1 MTLYLTLYD
10 IISHAIDE
18 LMDEEI
24 DGAQSG
30 DNIHI
35 FARLANQEVQKV
47 DDYLKYAKQIS
58 EMSNMS

>member
-1 MTLYLTLYD
+1 MTLYLTLHD

-35 FARLANQEVQKV
+35 FACLANQEV
-47 DDYLKYAKQIS
+47 
-58 EMSNMS
+58 